1 MDTREY
7 FKIGE
12 LAKLFDIGVD
22 SIRYYE
28 EVGIL
33 TPQRD
38 PENNYRIYTIE
49 DVRRLT
55 IIRELLDLHFST
67 GQIREFIEK
76 RSVAK
81 TVNLLETELAAVDEQ
96 LLHYQKTHDSIAAR
110 IERIRRLTSSPDFG
124 SIRLQTFPERG
135 CVMITDDNLPDRYV
149 AYYVTQYKH
158 ESHRQIDTI
167 GACDCYSLDIAGSNP
182 ESLYFRTRN
191 VFFYT
196 PLLTREECNFFLP
209 AGTYLTLLYQG
220 PLSRTKEL
228 YPSMLSYAQTHG
240 LTLTGDPME
249 FCHIDEYET
258 NRESEYVT
266 EIQIRAFRPGSHRDI

>member
-12 LAKLFDIGVD
+12 LANLFDIGVD

-55 IIRELLDLHFST
+55 IIRELLELHFST
-67 GQIREFIEK
+67 AQIREFIEK

-81 TVNLLETELAAVDEQ
+81 TVNLLETEQAAVEKQ
-96 LLHYQKTHDSIAAR
+96 LLHYQKIHDSITAR
-110 IERIRRLTSSPDFG
+110 ITRIRQLTASPDIG
-124 SIRLQTFPERG
+124 RIRLQEFPERG
-135 CVMITDDNLPDRYV
+135 CVMITNDNLPDRYV
-149 AYYVTQYKH
+149 DYYVTKYKH
-158 ESHRQIDTI
+158 ESHRRIDTI

-182 ESLYFRTRN
+182 DSLYFRTRN

-196 PLLTREECNFFLP
+196 PLLAREECNFFLP
-209 AGTYLTLLYQG
+209 AGAYLTLLYRG
-220 PLSRTKEL
+220 ALSRTKEL
-228 YPSMLSYAQTHG
+228 YPSMLSYAKRHK
-240 LTLTGDPME
+240 LTLSGDPME

-258 NRESEYVT
+258 NDDTEYIT
-266 EIQIRAFRPGSHRDI
+266 EVQIRISAGEP